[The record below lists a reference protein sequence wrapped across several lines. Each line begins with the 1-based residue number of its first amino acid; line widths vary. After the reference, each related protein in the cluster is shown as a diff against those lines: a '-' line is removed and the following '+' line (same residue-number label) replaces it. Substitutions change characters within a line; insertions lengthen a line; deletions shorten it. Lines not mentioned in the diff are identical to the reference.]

1 MDIRRFYDGTPFFFV
16 ANVLW
21 LWGTVN
27 RFPGQENG
35 SPGPGGR
42 RSRPRCPTPT
52 YLDGAE
58 PLRSAWD
65 SPLSSCVL
73 TIFYHRYSAMSTN
86 IQREKMVIWII
97 CTFLKSFRK
106 WGFRRLGG
114 GRIHRDAEAG
124 PAAAADGIC
133 PRGLLPHRD
142 EKAVPHRDR
151 RCGPMPYGNDR
162 LRREGGTS
170 GDPGPRGPGGVYGGC
185 LCPGEQ
191 GAERGLRAG
200 QKEGEN
206 GTGREV
212 VRKLEIL
219 KVIKKG

>member
-86 IQREKMVIWII
+86 MQREKMVI
-97 CTFLKSFRK
+97 
-106 WGFRRLGG
+106 
-114 GRIHRDAEAG
+114 
-124 PAAAADGIC
+124 
-133 PRGLLPHRD
+133 
-142 EKAVPHRDR
+142 
-151 RCGPMPYGNDR
+151 
-162 LRREGGTS
+162 
-170 GDPGPRGPGGVYGGC
+170 
-185 LCPGEQ
+185 
-191 GAERGLRAG
+191 
-200 QKEGEN
+200 
-206 GTGREV
+206 
-212 VRKLEIL
+212 
-219 KVIKKG
+219 

>member
-52 YLDGAE
+52 YLDGSE

-114 GRIHRDAEAG
+114 GKIHRDAEAG

-133 PRGLLPHRD
+133 SRGLLPHGD
-142 EKAVPHRDR
+142 EKAVPHGDR
-151 RCGPMPYGNDR
+151 CHGTGIAGNDG
-162 LRREGGTS
+162 LRREGGAP
-170 GDPGPRGPGGVYGGC
+170 GDVGPRGSGGIYGCC

>member
-35 SPGPGGR
+35 SPGPVGR

-52 YLDGAE
+52 YLDGSE

-86 IQREKMVIWII
+86 IQIEKMVIWII

-106 WGFRRLGG
+106 WGVRRLGG
-114 GRIHRDAEAG
+114 GKIHRDAEAG

-133 PRGLLPHRD
+133 SRGLLPHGD
-142 EKAVPHRDR
+142 EKKVPHLYRY
-151 RCGPMPYGNDR
+151 CGPRLAGDGG
-162 LRREGGTS
+162 LRREGGAP
-170 GDPGPRGPGGVYGGC
+170 GDVGPRGSGGIYGRC